1 MVAACTLTSLISWWQ
16 CAETV
21 YFSEFFVIAIFF
33 LFSLWLSSWPF
44 RDRTVVAMFMATFV
58 AAALYGLGL
67 INGVFVGG
75 GILLTAVIAA
85 YFYMQNSN

>member
-1 MVAACTLTSLISWWQ
+1 
-16 CAETV
+16 
-21 YFSEFFVIAIFF
+21 
-33 LFSLWLSSWPF
+33 
-44 RDRTVVAMFMATFV
+44 MFMATFV